1 MSNSRLEDRLVADG
15 PGGAVLV
22 HPPAGIDPELLKRGL
37 DHPILAGVLRHLLER
52 EAQAVGRPVAYY
64 EDSP

>member
-1 MSNSRLEDRLVADG
+1 MSNPQLEGRLVADG
-15 PGGAVLV
+15 PG